1 MGMGAIGGDC
11 GWWVLNIP
19 FPVPF
24 VSFSHPSHDGLR
36 LFVPFPSLKVFKNY
50 SYLFFNFFLF
60 PVNLEFLCPTCFSSP
75 VLTSLFSVS

>member
-36 LFVPFPSLKVFKNY
+36 LFVPFPSLKVFDTIHIYFSISSCFPSIWN
-50 SYLFFNFFLF
+50 SRAPRAFPLLF
-60 PVNLEFLCPTCFSSP
+60 
-75 VLTSLFSVS
+75 